1 MEAAMIGYGRRVL
14 VVDDDDR
21 ELLETALVLQR
32 AGFMVVPAHDGLLAL
47 SKIQQRRFDA
57 VVTDFHMPNMNGLE
71 LAVQSRLRWPA
82 LPVIIFSKGE
92 WDMSEMS
99 TAQGAFGWIRKS
111 SDPDILLS
119 MLALAM
125 EQSAERTS
133 QFPRERVVA

>member
-1 MEAAMIGYGRRVL
+1 MIGYGRRVL

-21 ELLETALVLQR
+21 ELLETALVLQQ

-47 SKIQQRRFDA
+47 SKMQQRRFDA
-57 VVTDFHMPNMNGLE
+57 VVTDFHIPNMNGLE

-92 WDMSEMS
+92 WDMSEMA

-111 SDPDILLS
+111 SDSDILLS

>member
-1 MEAAMIGYGRRVL
+1 MEAAMIGYGKRVL
-14 VVDDDDR
+14 VVDDNER
-21 ELLETALVLQR
+21 ERQETALVLQQ
-32 AGFMVVPAHDGLLAL
+32 AGFMVVLASDGLLAL
-47 SKIQQRRFDA
+47 SKMQQRRFDA
-57 VVTDFHMPNMNGLE
+57 VVTDFYMPNLDGLE
-71 LAVQSRLRWPA
+71 LAAQSRLLWPA

-92 WDMSEMS
+92 WDMSEMA

-133 QFPRERVVA
+133 LLPMERVGA

>member
-1 MEAAMIGYGRRVL
+1 MIGYGKRVL

-21 ELLETALVLQR
+21 ELLETALVLQQ
-32 AGFMVVPAHDGLLAL
+32 AGFMVVPARDGLLAL
-47 SKIQQRRFDA
+47 SKMQQRRFDA
-57 VVTDFHMPNMNGLE
+57 VVTDFHMPNLNGLE
-71 LAVQSRLRWPA
+71 LAAQSQLRWPA
-82 LPVIIFSKGE
+82 LPVIIFSNGE
-92 WDMSEMS
+92 GDMSEMA
-99 TAQGAFGWIRKS
+99 TARGAFGWIRKS